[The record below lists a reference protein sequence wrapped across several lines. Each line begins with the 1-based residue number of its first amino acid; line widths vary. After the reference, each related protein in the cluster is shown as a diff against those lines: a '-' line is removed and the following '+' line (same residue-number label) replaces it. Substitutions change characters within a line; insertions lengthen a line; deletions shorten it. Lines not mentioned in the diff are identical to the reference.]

1 MNPYTFI
8 DDFERTEHSDALY
21 SILGRSL
28 AIATRFDAMCKAAAL
43 HVQFEKSDLS
53 DQKQRSELFGKVAQ
67 KFRSLNLSIKN
78 LGLPKEVA
86 VLLEDANLARNSVA
100 HDLAKGM
107 TGCLDTT
114 IDQATFVRE
123 VSDLIFE
130 IAYGDVV
137 ISQIIAG
144 LNDEQLP
151 NNEFLSTY
159 VRRVVRWVVEE

>member
-1 MNPYTFI
+1 MNPNTFI

-21 SILGRSL
+21 SILGRAL
-28 AIATRFDAMCKAAAL
+28 AIGTRFDAMCKAAAL
-43 HVQFEKSDLS
+43 HVQFKNSELR
-53 DQKQRSELFGKVAQ
+53 DQKERSELFGKLAA
-67 KFRSLNLSIKN
+67 KFRSLNLSIKD
-78 LGLPKEVA
+78 LGLPKDVA
-86 VLLEDANLARNSVA
+86 VLLEDANVARNSVA

-107 TGCLDTT
+107 TGCLDTR

-137 ISQIIAG
+137 ISQIIAE
-144 LNDEQLP
+144 LNGEQLP

-159 VRRVVRWVVEE
+159 VQQVVRWVVEE